1 MVPQYLLV
9 PLAILAVPASS
20 FTTPSRSRLA
30 KRFYATIVD
39 NDIAVDIAAPLHYV
53 SGSDLTSRDFQ
64 IEELEDREGC
74 ETELWLNEDGT
85 VTIGATNG
93 PSVKDYMGN
102 WEFIETAS
110 ESEQPFRM
118 KLTRSYGAGYNSSSG
133 DNCMGEF
140 TYDIT
145 REFWGTLKM
154 VGSSI
159 SISGKT
165 HANTEFSSEN
175 YIESEVG
182 FFSIIDRCSK
192 EQRFGQAMMLSM

>member
-1 MVPQYLLV
+1 V
-9 PLAILAVPASS
+9 
-20 FTTPSRSRLA
+20 A
-30 KRFYATIVD
+30 KRFYASVVDND
-39 NDIAVDIAAPLHYV
+39 NDIAVDIATPLHYV

-74 ETELWLNEDGT
+74 ETELWLNEDGS

-93 PSVKDYMGN
+93 PRLKDYVGN
-102 WEFIETAS
+102 WQLIDTAS
-110 ESEQPFRM
+110 ETEQPFRM
-118 KLTRSYGAGYNSSSG
+118 RLTRSYGAGSSSSG

-145 REFWGTLKM
+145 REFWGTLEM

-165 HANTEFSSEN
+165 YANTEFSSEN
-175 YIESEVG
+175 VNESEVG

-192 EQRFGQAMMLSM
+192 EQMFGQSMMLSM

>member
-9 PLAILAVPASS
+9 PLAILAVPATS
-20 FTTPSRSRLA
+20 FTTPSRSRA
-30 KRFYATIVD
+30 EKRFYATVVD
-39 NDIAVDIAAPLHYV
+39 NDVAVDIAAPLHYV

-93 PSVKDYMGN
+93 PSVKDYVGN
-102 WEFIETAS
+102 WELIETS
-110 ESEQPFRM
+110 FRM
-118 KLTRSYGAGYNSSSG
+118 RLTRSYGAGSSSTG
-133 DNCMGEF
+133 ANCIGEF

-145 REFWGTLKM
+145 REFWGTLEM
-154 VGSSI
+154 IGTSM

-165 HANTEFSSEN
+165 HANTEFSSDN
-175 YIESEVG
+175 FIESEVG
-182 FFSIIDRCSK
+182 FFSMIDRCSK
-192 EQRFGQAMMLSM
+192 EQNFGQSMMLSV